1 LRSMVT
7 GKDPRSCGRV
17 THGGVI
23 MGDIAQID
31 HRVLDRPE
39 ILNFLFYPR
48 REGGFP
54 KPAGAACDVQ
64 IPVDEHVTVGAR
76 FHHAQTAAPTVLF
89 FHGNGE
95 IVADY
100 DEIGPFY
107 IRKGINFLPVDYRGY
122 GRSTGTPT
130 VTAMMRDCHMIFEYI
145 LKWLAEGGYT
155 GPLAVMGRSLG
166 SASALELAANYQDR
180 IAGLI
185 IESGFAYLMPLLRLM
200 GVSPL
205 RMGISEEDGCQNI
218 QKIRTFDKPTLI
230 IHAQFDQ
237 IIPFSD
243 GEALYEAGAARDKRL
258 LMIPGA
264 DHNTI
269 FMRGFEDYMAAIGDF
284 LKRIAD

>member
-1 LRSMVT
+1 MV
-7 GKDPRSCGRV
+7 
-17 THGGVI
+17 
-23 MGDIAQID
+23 DISQID
-31 HRVLDRPE
+31 YRVLDRPE

-48 REGGFP
+48 REDHSSRPGGT
-54 KPAGAACDVQ
+54 ARDMQ
-64 IPVDEHVTVGAR
+64 IPVEEHVTIGAC
-76 FHHAQTAAPTVLF
+76 FHHAQTVAPTILF

-100 DEIGPFY
+100 DEIAPLY
-107 IRKGINFLPVDYRGY
+107 VQQGINFLPVDYRGY

-130 VTAMMRDCHMIFEYI
+130 VTAMMRDCHTIFAYI
-145 LKWLAEGGYT
+145 LDWLADGGYT
-155 GPLAVMGRSLG
+155 GPLVVMGRSLG
-166 SASALELAANYQDR
+166 SASALEIAAHYRGR

-185 IESGFAYLMPLLRLM
+185 IESGFAYLMPLLRLI

-205 RMGISEEDGCQNI
+205 KMGISEEDGCQNI
-218 QKIRTFDKPTLI
+218 QKIRAFDKPTMI

-243 GEALYEAGAARDKRL
+243 GEALYEASAAEDKRL

-269 FMRGFEDYMAAIGDF
+269 FMRGFQDYMAAIGDL
-284 LKRIAD
+284 LKRIGG

>member
-1 LRSMVT
+1 MV
-7 GKDPRSCGRV
+7 
-17 THGGVI
+17 
-23 MGDIAQID
+23 DIAKID
-31 HRVLDRPE
+31 YRVLDRPE
-39 ILNFLFYPR
+39 ILGFLFYPR
-48 REGGFP
+48 REDAPFRPGGT
-54 KPAGAACDVQ
+54 ARDMQ
-64 IPVDEHVTVGAR
+64 IPVDEHVTIGAR
-76 FHHAQTAAPTVLF
+76 FHHAQTVATTILF

-100 DEIGPFY
+100 DDMATLY
-107 IRKGINFLPVDYRGY
+107 VQRGINFLPVDYRGY

-130 VTAMMRDCHMIFEYI
+130 VTAMMRDCHTVFEYV
-145 LKWLAEGGYT
+145 LSWLAGGGYT
-155 GPLAVMGRSLG
+155 GPLAIMGRSLG
-166 SASALELAANYQDR
+166 SASALELAAQYQDR

-185 IESGFAYLMPLLRLM
+185 IESGFAYLMPLLRLI

-218 QKIRTFDKPTLI
+218 QKIGTFDKPTLI

-243 GEALYEAGAARDKRL
+243 GEALYAAGAAGDKRL

-269 FMRGFEDYMAAIGDF
+269 FMRGFEDYMEAIGDF
-284 LKRIAD
+284 LKRIGG